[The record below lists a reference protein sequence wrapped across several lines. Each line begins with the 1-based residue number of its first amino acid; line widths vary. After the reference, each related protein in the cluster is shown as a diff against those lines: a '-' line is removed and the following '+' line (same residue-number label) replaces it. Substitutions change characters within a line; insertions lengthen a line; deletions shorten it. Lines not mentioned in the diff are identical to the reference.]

1 MPEQKL
7 RGFDDD
13 DLHPQVLEAIKR
25 LQIAKDGYDNAVAS
39 IDGQYLVSLSG
50 AEAGA
55 QADAVRALF

>member
-1 MPEQKL
+1 MPDQQL

-25 LQIAKDGYDNAVAS
+25 LQIAKDTYDNAVAN
-39 IDGQYLVSLSG
+39 INGQYLVSLSG